1 MSLIS
6 SMRSSRLKLSRFNQ
20 AEEDDRSASERV
32 NELILNQGD
41 VYILPYLDVYDKD
54 KFGAGKSL
62 L

>member
-1 MSLIS
+1 
-6 SMRSSRLKLSRFNQ
+6 MRSSRLKLSRFNQ